1 MIATGSTEIRQRTV
15 AHELMH
21 ALDFEVL
28 RVSSSADFRATY
40 DKEIAALKKFT
51 DEEVGDKDRKKTA
64 DITKAFEHYLSAPKE
79 AWAEVGARIIFPHS
93 NKRMPKVSKI
103 SSVILMSLCV
113 TNSESNVSGHAGS
126 DQPLPRLSD
135 WIAPLPLRPQPRK
148 LNDFHPLPPHD
159 GNGNGPKDD

>member
-93 NKRMPKVSKI
+93 NKK
-103 SSVILMSLCV
+103 
-113 TNSESNVSGHAGS
+113 NAESFENIFSNTYVLVR
-126 DQPLPRLSD
+126 DK
-135 WIAPLPLRPQPRK
+135 LRVERIWTRRQ
-148 LNDFHPLPPHD
+148 
-159 GNGNGPKDD
+159 